1 MGSILVAVTCT
12 RKATVMASI
21 YPKQNGIYQ
30 LSIVFQG
37 KRITKSLGTRSKETA
52 KAIAGSV
59 EKEIYSELVNG
70 KEIKDLPFKDL
81 VEKYLKYDHNW
92 SKSTLEINTVK
103 LNNYLRYGF
112 PNNKTTK
119 AMTIRIINGCNR
131 WGVMN
136 GHIKSYQK
144 IKGGN
149 DYDPRSRVLSS
160 EELDLLFTEARPAH
174 FRTFIRFAYYTGA
187 RVGEIRRLSR
197 VQLYPDSMVVSGKSG
212 LRTVKLSAQARAILS
227 ESPVWDFK
235 ANYVQLTWARNRKRL
250 GLIDIRFHD
259 LRRTFG
265 YNLVRQG
272 RSIYEVS
279 KLLGHS
285 SVVTTERHYAP
296 LLTTD
301 IDDFIL

>member
-1 MGSILVAVTCT
+1 
-12 RKATVMASI
+12 MASI

-70 KEIKDLPFKDL
+70 KEMKDLPFKDL

-103 LNNYLRYGF
+103 LNNYLIYGF
-112 PNNKTTK
+112 PINKTTK

-131 WGVMN
+131 WGVSH
-136 GHIKSYQK
+136 GLIKSYQK
-144 IKGGN
+144 IKGGS
-149 DYDPRSRVLSS
+149 DYDARERVFSKK
-160 EELDLLFTEARPAH
+160 ELNLLFKHVTPHH
-174 FRTFIRFAYYTGA
+174 FNQFIRFAYYSGA
-187 RVGEIRRLSR
+187 RSGEIRRISR
-197 VQLYPDSMVVSGKSG
+197 ATIFIEYMIVEGKSG
-212 LRTVKLSAQARAILS
+212 RRAVRLASQARKILD
-227 ESPVWDFK
+227 ENPQWDYT
-235 ANYVQLTWARNRKRL
+235 ANYVQLTWRRNVNKL
-250 GLIDIRFHD
+250 GLKDVRMHD

-265 YNLVRQG
+265 YNLIKQG
-272 RSIYEVS
+272 RPIYEVS

-285 SVVTTERHYAP
+285 SVTTTERHYAP
-296 LLTTD
+296 LMATE
-301 IDDFIL
+301 IEEFIL